1 MKVSLKKTKKISIHW
16 ILNMVTALF
25 LILNCQSV
33 WQRAY
38 NNNFH
43 IYEICFLMIIID
55 SFYYIGHWGISRSS
69 KNKLLFFSA
78 IYLVVIFLVVLLS
91 VSNTDLVRFLSRF
104 LIYPFFLLYF
114 FSSAP
119 IKCKIEIFKCFVDWM
134 AVISW
139 ITFVFWGLSSFEI
152 LKPSGTFEIDW
163 GGNIVLYNYHNLYY
177 SSPQQYIDWIGH
189 GIRRNIGIFVE
200 GPMFMLTLILAL
212 LFCLIIGKECRIKK
226 WKIVGIVLALI
237 STTSVTGY
245 IFLIFI
251 IGMRMIQNN
260 KRMSNG
266 IIIGSFAA
274 ILGVIGIYIFVRMKS
289 DTASFLIRLDD
300 YMTGLKAWISSP
312 IIGIGYENDSVLKS
326 FMSASRWFNTG
337 FSNTIFSV
345 LAYGGVIFAIP
356 FMSPVIRG
364 IYEAKKHKDSQL
376 FLVCF
381 IYFGLYFTVIFY
393 TCYVNFLMWA
403 FLTLIYTYAFDLEI

>member
-1 MKVSLKKTKKISIHW
+1 
-16 ILNMVTALF
+16 
-25 LILNCQSV
+25 
-33 WQRAY
+33 
-38 NNNFH
+38 
-43 IYEICFLMIIID
+43 MIIID

-260 KRMSNG
+260 KRMSNR

>member
-16 ILNMVTALF
+16 LLNMVTALF

-55 SFYYIGHWGISRSS
+55 AFYYIEHWGISRTS
-69 KNKLLFFSA
+69 KNKLLFFSVL
-78 IYLVVIFLVVLLS
+78 YLVVVFLVVLFS
-91 VSNTDLVRFLSRF
+91 VSSSDLVRFLSRF

-114 FSSAP
+114 LTSAP
-119 IKCKIEIFKCFVDWM
+119 IKCKLEIFKCFVDWM

-139 ITFVFWGLSSFEI
+139 ITFIFWGFSSLGL
-152 LKPSGTFEIDW
+152 LKPSGMFDVDW
-163 GGNIVLYNYHNLYY
+163 GVKIGLYNYHNLYY

-212 LFCLIIGKECRIKK
+212 LFCLIIEKEYRIKK
-226 WKIVGIVLALI
+226 WKIVGIVLALV

-245 IFLIFI
+245 IFLILI
-251 IGMRMIQNN
+251 IGMRMIQKNR
-260 KRMSNG
+260 RMSNR
-266 IIIGSFAA
+266 IIIGSFAVV
-274 ILGVIGIYIFVRMKS
+274 LGVIGIYIFVRMKS

-300 YMTGLKAWISSP
+300 YMAGLKAWISSP

-326 FMSASRWFNTG
+326 FMSASRLFNTG

-345 LAYGGVIFAIP
+345 LAYGGVIFVIP
-356 FMSPVIRG
+356 FMLPVIRG
-364 IYEAKKHKDSQL
+364 IYVAKKQKNSKL
-376 FLVCF
+376 FLVCS
-381 IYFGLYFTVIFY
+381 IYLGLYFTVIFY

-403 FLTLIYTYAFDLEI
+403 FLMLIYTYAFEIET

>member
-212 LFCLIIGKECRIKK
+212 LFCLIIGKLLELY
-226 WKIVGIVLALI
+226 WHL
-237 STTSVTGY
+237 
-245 IFLIFI
+245 F
-251 IGMRMIQNN
+251 Q
-260 KRMSNG
+260 
-266 IIIGSFAA
+266 
-274 ILGVIGIYIFVRMKS
+274 
-289 DTASFLIRLDD
+289 
-300 YMTGLKAWISSP
+300 
-312 IIGIGYENDSVLKS
+312 
-326 FMSASRWFNTG
+326 
-337 FSNTIFSV
+337 
-345 LAYGGVIFAIP
+345 
-356 FMSPVIRG
+356 
-364 IYEAKKHKDSQL
+364 QL
-376 FLVCF
+376 L
-381 IYFGLYFTVIFY
+381 
-393 TCYVNFLMWA
+393 
-403 FLTLIYTYAFDLEI
+403 

>member
-1 MKVSLKKTKKISIHW
+1 
-16 ILNMVTALF
+16 
-25 LILNCQSV
+25 
-33 WQRAY
+33 
-38 NNNFH
+38 
-43 IYEICFLMIIID
+43 
-55 SFYYIGHWGISRSS
+55 
-69 KNKLLFFSA
+69 
-78 IYLVVIFLVVLLS
+78 
-91 VSNTDLVRFLSRF
+91 
-104 LIYPFFLLYF
+104 
-114 FSSAP
+114 
-119 IKCKIEIFKCFVDWM
+119 
-134 AVISW
+134 
-139 ITFVFWGLSSFEI
+139 
-152 LKPSGTFEIDW
+152 
-163 GGNIVLYNYHNLYY
+163 
-177 SSPQQYIDWIGH
+177 
-189 GIRRNIGIFVE
+189 
-200 GPMFMLTLILAL
+200 MLTLILAL

-260 KRMSNG
+260 KRMSNR

>member
-1 MKVSLKKTKKISIHW
+1 MKKTKKISIHW
-16 ILNMVTALF
+16 LLNMVTALF

-55 SFYYIGHWGISRSS
+55 AFYYIEHWGISRTS
-69 KNKLLFFSA
+69 KNKLLFFSVL
-78 IYLVVIFLVVLLS
+78 YLVVVFLVVLFS
-91 VSNTDLVRFLSRF
+91 VSSSDLVRFLSRF

-114 FSSAP
+114 LTSAP
-119 IKCKIEIFKCFVDWM
+119 IKCKLEIFKCFVDWM

-139 ITFVFWGLSSFEI
+139 ITFIFWGFSSLGL
-152 LKPSGTFEIDW
+152 LKPSGMFDVDW
-163 GGNIVLYNYHNLYY
+163 GVKIGLYNYHNLYY

-212 LFCLIIGKECRIKK
+212 LFCLIIEKEYRIKK
-226 WKIVGIVLALI
+226 WKIVGIVLALV

-245 IFLIFI
+245 IFLILI
-251 IGMRMIQNN
+251 IGMRMIQKNR
-260 KRMSNG
+260 RMSNR
-266 IIIGSFAA
+266 IIIGSFAVV
-274 ILGVIGIYIFVRMKS
+274 LGVIGIYIFVRMKS

-300 YMTGLKAWISSP
+300 YMAGLKAWISSP

-326 FMSASRWFNTG
+326 FMSASRLFNTG

-345 LAYGGVIFAIP
+345 LAYGGVIFVIP
-356 FMSPVIRG
+356 FMLPVIRG
-364 IYEAKKHKDSQL
+364 IYVAKKQKNSKL
-376 FLVCF
+376 FLVCS
-381 IYFGLYFTVIFY
+381 IYLGLYFTVIFY

-403 FLTLIYTYAFDLEI
+403 FLMLIYTYAFEIET